1 MFQET
6 KVSNIVLVL
15 KHRHTTLQC
24 DCLEKEPGNPALSH
38 IDPLQ
43 KMSEQYLQIQ
53 QNRII
58 SLLQKCQKNIYK
70 SVSLILWD
78 YGKVRINIL
87 FHIEYI
93 RCTT

>member
-43 KMSEQYLQIQ
+43 KNVRTIFT
-53 QNRII
+53 NPT
-58 SLLQKCQKNIYK
+58 K
-70 SVSLILWD
+70 SH
-78 YGKVRINIL
+78 N
-87 FHIEYI
+87 
-93 RCTT
+93 